1 MKLNKLKDVL
11 DIARYTINRKN
22 KELEDIKI
30 NIIIERTAC
39 EEDLLLLDFKQELME
54 QELKGIKE
62 LREICDKYENKLG
75 EIEDEIK

>member
-1 MKLNKLKDVL
+1 MKLNKLKDIL
-11 DIARYTINRKN
+11 DIARDTINRKN

-54 QELKGIKE
+54 KEQKNIEELQ
-62 LREICDKYENKLG
+62 EICNKYENKL
-75 EIEDEIK
+75 EEVEDEV